1 MRRTGRPSSTRLSG
15 GVRAVGGFG
24 GSDGAICEPSVGG
37 ILLPWTPSALACPIV
52 PERGPT
58 VTDRFTISPQIRV
71 LWADL
76 GVSPAVVLRRAG
88 LPRDL
93 FARAPIQLAPVE
105 YYALWEAVEAEL
117 GRPNL
122 PLLIAQNLSVEQFDP
137 PIFAAMCSRDLDLAA
152 ERVAAHKRLIGPL
165 RMAVERSPN
174 ETTLRFLWPEHAP
187 PPPRGMAA
195 LEIVFWVALARLA
208 TRAAVWPL
216 RATTPHPPDD
226 AEAFER
232 YLGSP
237 IRPGEANTVTF
248 SAADAARPFLTA
260 NEPMWA
266 FFEPELRRRLADL
279 DRSAGVAERIR
290 AALLELLPAG
300 EASMEGVAR
309 ELHISTRT
317 LQRRLKGEGT
327 TFQAL
332 LGDVRESLARHY
344 LTNST
349 MSAGEIS
356 FLLGYEDPNSFYRAF
371 RSWTGVTPEGLRSTS
386 A

>member
-1 MRRTGRPSSTRLSG
+1 VTIVAPYP
-15 GVRAVGGFG
+15 VR
-24 GSDGAICEPSVGG
+24 
-37 ILLPWTPSALACPIV
+37 
-52 PERGPT
+52 PERT
-58 VTDRFTISPQIRV
+58 AIVNDRYTLNPQMRV

-76 GVSPAVVLRRAG
+76 GLSPALVLRRAG

-93 FARAPIQLAPVE
+93 FARGPVSLTPAE
-105 YYALWEAVEAEL
+105 YYAMWEAAEAEL
-117 GRPNL
+117 GQPNL
-122 PLLIAQNLSVEQFDP
+122 PLLIAENLSVEQFDP
-137 PIFAAMCSRDLDLAA
+137 PIFAAVCSRDLNLAA

-165 RMAVERSPN
+165 RMAVECTAT
-174 ETTLRFLWPEHAP
+174 ETTLRFVWPDRAP
-187 PPPRGMAA
+187 EPPRGMAA

-208 TRAAVWPL
+208 TRSAMWPL
-216 RATTPHPPDD
+216 RATAPRPPED
-226 AEAFER
+226 AAAFER
-232 YLGSP
+232 YLGAP
-237 IRPGEANTVTF
+237 IRRGDANTVTF

-260 NEPMWA
+260 NEPMWS

-279 DRSAGVAERIR
+279 DRGASVAERIR

-309 ELHISTRT
+309 ELHVSTRT

-332 LGDVRESLARHY
+332 LSDVRESLARHY
-344 LTNST
+344 LTSST

-371 RSWTGVTPEGLRSTS
+371 RSWTGVTPEGLRSAT